1 MKCVTAMN
9 FNTVKPE
16 KHLISSATHMHY
28 RTPERE
34 REREREREGARRDT
48 GALDF
53 ENHVH

>member
-34 REREREREGARRDT
+34 RERERERG
-48 GALDF
+48 G
-53 ENHVH
+53 VHDETQVH